1 MSISTYR
8 EVKGYLASLP
18 VDKPIKVID
27 LVNKIKSISNHK
39 KGTEDSFKMIKPYEP
54 YTTADLDELWVDMSY
69 QRRIRLDKIV
79 NKLQNAGGFDKSAA
93 GTVDVA
99 VRSGGRKFVWDGFR
113 RCLMVGICGGNFV
126 EASYER
132 HDDDMLENEC
142 VKREAELFAIRN
154 AQQENMTP
162 GEIFKAHVVAENP
175 RAISQLR
182 VLKKC
187 NLDVEGTNPSGKV
200 LSGFKAFD
208 DEWDDFELD
217 TLVGA
222 SHLIQSVW
230 TSDAVLSVYLLLG
243 LSALLEANDE
253 IGSYNEPEIILA
265 FKDFAKRGFKQKDLT
280 QPRLQARPTASIAY
294 NAAKKVL
301 ANDNGLIRH
310 LMQRLDL
317 SDVDVD
323 FLENS

>member
-1 MSISTYR
+1 MSISTYN

-18 VDKPIKVID
+18 VNKPLKVLD

-39 KGTEDSFKMIKPYEP
+39 RGTEDSFKMIKPYADG
-54 YTTADLDELWVDMSY
+54 TTAELSELWVDMSY

-79 NKLQNAGGFDKSAA
+79 KKLIITGGFDKSAA

-113 RCLMVGICGGNFV
+113 RCLMTGMCGGSFV

-132 HDDDMLENEC
+132 HSDDMLEQEC
-142 VKREAELFAIRN
+142 VKREAMLYAIRN

-162 GEIFKAHVVAENP
+162 GEIFKAYVCADNP
-175 RAISQLR
+175 TAISQLR

-187 NLDVEGTNPSGKV
+187 NLDVEGTNPNGKV

-208 DEWDDFELD
+208 DEWDDFEVE
-217 TLVGA
+217 TLVT
-222 SHLIQSVW
+222 SSEIIQDAW
-230 TSDAVLSVYLLLG
+230 NSDPQVSVYLLLG
-243 LSALLEANDE
+243 LAAFLDANDE
-253 IGSYNEPEIILA
+253 VGSYNEPEIITA
-265 FKDFAKRGFKQKDLT
+265 FKTFVKSGWKQRDLT
-280 QPRLQARPTASIAY
+280 QPRLQARPTVSIAY
-294 NAAKKVL
+294 NVAKKVMV
-301 ANDNGLIRH
+301 NDNGLIQH
-310 LMQRLDL
+310 LKQKLDL

-323 FLENS
+323 FLDNS